1 MEWELVIIRGL
12 QKLSCGFFDA
22 LNLGLTMMG
31 DELFFIVVAVLLF
44 WCVDKK
50 FAFKFINVYIF
61 SVAVNEG
68 IKAAVGRKRPY
79 DVAGVRSIGEK
90 TSGASF
96 PSGHTQSISNIGT
109 QINMKWHEGVLKKIF
124 IPLAVG
130 LTVIVAFTRMYLGQH
145 YLTDVIV
152 GAGLG
157 VALAV
162 LIGFAFDLL
171 KDKEEWLIVLAPLC
185 LIAAVVLTVSGA
197 EGIENVMTVL
207 GGYTAVTAGYFI
219 EKKFIRYNV
228 KSDRW
233 WKQLIKIVVG
243 LATVLV
249 LKECLKFAFPS
260 EQYILYNYLRYFIV
274 GIWGVAGCPLLFK
287 LARL

>member
-1 MEWELVIIRGL
+1 MEWELIIIRGL
-12 QKLSCGFFDA
+12 QKLSCAFFDA
-22 LNLGLTMMG
+22 LNLGLTMIG

-79 DVAGVRSIGEK
+79 DTAGVRSIGEK

-96 PSGHTQSISNIGT
+96 PSGHTQSIANIGT
-109 QINMKWHEGVLKKIF
+109 QINMRWHEGVQKKIF

-130 LTVIVAFTRMYLGQH
+130 LTLIVAFTRMYLGQH
-145 YLTDVIV
+145 YLTDVLV

-162 LIGFAFDLL
+162 LIGFLFDLL

-185 LIAAVVLTVSGA
+185 LIAAIVLAVLQV
-197 EGIENVMTVL
+197 EGVGNVMTVL
-207 GGYTAVTAGYFI
+207 GAYTAVTAGYFI

-233 WKQLIKIVVG
+233 WKYLIKIVVG
-243 LATVLV
+243 LATTLA
-249 LKECLKFAFPS
+249 LKELLKLAFPV

-274 GIWGVAGCPLLFK
+274 ALWAVVGCSGLFK
-287 LARL
+287 LTGI